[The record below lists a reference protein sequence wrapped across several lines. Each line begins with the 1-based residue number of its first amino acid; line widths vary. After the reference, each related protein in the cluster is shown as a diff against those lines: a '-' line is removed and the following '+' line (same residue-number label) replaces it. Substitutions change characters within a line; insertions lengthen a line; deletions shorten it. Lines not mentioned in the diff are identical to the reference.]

1 MQGSST
7 LKSLTDHGAVV
18 DPEAD
23 WEPLRRQMP
32 VAQRWAYFDHA
43 AVAPLTGPARRAVV
57 DWSEEAA
64 RSGDVA
70 WPPWRNQI
78 EQLRAHVAEMIH
90 ADTAEIALIRNTTEG
105 VNLVAEGYPWQSG
118 DNVVTLA
125 DEFPTNQYPWLHLA
139 DRGVETR
146 RVATDDGRVDPDRLA
161 AALDRRTR
169 VLSISWVGYASG
181 WRNDLEQAARI
192 AHQHGA
198 LLFVDAIQGL
208 GVFPLDVR
216 STPIDFLAADGH
228 KWMMGPEG
236 AGVFFLRREHLDRLR
251 PVGVGWNSMAAANDF
266 SRIELALKNDASRY
280 EGGSHN
286 MVGLIGLK
294 ASLQLLAQF
303 GQDAI
308 SRRVLEITDR
318 ACERLAAAGAVIRSD
333 RRPQHKSG
341 IVSFE
346 LPGHDPQEIRRRC
359 LEQHVVL
366 SCRAGRLRIS
376 PHAYN
381 NEADLDRLIAAI
393 SEFKF

>member
-1 MQGSST
+1 MKSVADQGP
-7 LKSLTDHGAVV
+7 LV

-43 AVAPLTGPARRAVV
+43 AVAPLTGPSRRAIV

-78 EQLRAHVAEMIH
+78 EQLRSHLAEMIH

-125 DEFPTNQYPWLHLA
+125 DEFPTNQYPWLNLA

-161 AALDRRTR
+161 AACDRRTR

-251 PVGVGWNSMAAANDF
+251 PVGVGWNSVAAAGAF
-266 SRIELALKNDASRY
+266 GHIELTLKNDASRY

-308 SRRVLEITDR
+308 SRRVLDVTDR

-333 RRPQHKSG
+333 RRPERKSG

-346 LPGHDPQEIRRRC
+346 LPGQDPQEIRRRC

-381 NEADLDRLIAAI
+381 NEADLDRLLAAI
-393 SEFKF
+393 SDSKF